1 MNNTTPGF
9 KVALPDVPFI
19 ADIQALYHK
28 LSGLTDYR
36 KPKGVRYSLP
46 LLAVLALLAK
56 FAGQNTF
63 EEIAE
68 WAKGHCL
75 ELVHFLG
82 LSRPTMPHPVTFSR
96 VLGDKLNCGE
106 LEELIGEY
114 FKGQIGPQVP
124 ARGSLTLS
132 IDGKTL
138 RGTIP
143 TGHKHGVHL
152 MAAYLPKQGVV
163 IAQIEVGA
171 KTNEITAAPKL
182 LKMVDLSGV
191 VVTGDAMQAQRE
203 LSVQIVRDGG
213 DYLWLVKANQAGL
226 LGEIEQLF
234 EPIEWGSGFSEPPL
248 LIEQHQ
254 TYDQGHGRIEKRSIW
269 VSSELAEYSYWP
281 HLSQVFKL
289 EREWVELATNEE
301 KREVRYGIS
310 SLSREVAGPGRLM
323 EIAREEWG
331 IENSLHWVRDVT
343 FREDESQLR
352 RGKGPEV
359 LAILN
364 NVVIGTLHLS
374 LGSKCNIAKTRR
386 QWGHTF
392 SRALFHSRL
401 GSA

>member
-9 KVALPDVPFI
+9 KIALPEVPFI

-36 KPKGVRYSLP
+36 KPKGVRYPLA

-68 WAKGHCL
+68 WTKGHCL
-75 ELVHFLG
+75 ELVDFLG
-82 LSRPTMPHPVTFSR
+82 LSRPTMPHAVTFSR
-96 VLGDKLNCGE
+96 VLGDKLNVIE
-106 LEELIGEY
+106 LEGLIGEY
-114 FKGQIGPQVP
+114 FKGQIGPQIP
-124 ARGSLTLS
+124 QRGSVTLS

-143 TGHKHGVHL
+143 SGHKQGVHL

-182 LKMVDLSGV
+182 LKMVNLSGV
-191 VVTGDAMQAQRE
+191 VITGDAMQAQRE
-203 LSVQIVRDGG
+203 LSVQVVRDGG

-234 EPIEWGSGFSEPPL
+234 EPVKWGPGFSEPPL
-248 LIEQHQ
+248 QIEQHQ
-254 TYDQGHGRIEKRSIW
+254 TYDQGHGRVEKRTIW

-289 EREWVELATNEE
+289 ERAWVELATDEA

-310 SLSREVAGPGRLM
+310 SLSREVADPARLM
-323 EIAREEWG
+323 EIAREEWS

-352 RGKGPEV
+352 RGKAPEV
-359 LAILN
+359 LAVLN
-364 NVVIGTLHLS
+364 NVVIGTLRLS

-392 SRALFHSRL
+392 SRALFQSRL